1 MKVSASSSARHP
13 TPKVA
18 EAAGPDPSVQTESTD
33 NVSDVLDADK
43 IAKTD
48 ADLEKL
54 GINTLKGR
62 RPLRPPCRPRSLG
75 VQVNPLSSSLMS
87 PQ

>member
-1 MKVSASSSARHP
+1 MFFIEKKPLIKPPQTVFLYFSVPVKRGLP
-13 TPKVA
+13 T
-18 EAAGPDPSVQTESTD
+18 
-33 NVSDVLDADK
+33 VLDADK

-62 RPLRPPCRPRSLG
+62 RPLRPLCRPRSLG
-75 VQVNPLSSSLMS
+75 VPVNPLSSSLMS

>member
-1 MKVSASSSARHP
+1 MLFIEEKPLIKPPQTAFLYYPVPVKRGLP
-13 TPKVA
+13 T
-18 EAAGPDPSVQTESTD
+18 
-33 NVSDVLDADK
+33 VLDADK